1 MIGTILFSSKIRY
14 GQNKRNIPYYLF
26 VPDDNHNK
34 YIVAS
39 KKGKTTKVDHYAKIE
54 ILDDTCNPPKGG
66 IQILF
71 GEVNDP
77 KTCIEY
83 SLHKYNILPKK
94 QINVLNCSNN
104 NHRIDLRHENVF
116 SIDPD
121 ETIDVDDAFHFKFI
135 DNILELG
142 IHITDLSDLELES
155 DLIGLSNKFSTC
167 YLNNYKEI
175 KNITLFDESI
185 CNESNSLIQGQ
196 DRNCISLI
204 VRFCD
209 KSISYEFSKTIIN
222 NKNKI
227 SYDEADIL
235 ITKDHDFNRFK
246 YVLESH
252 WGKILDSHELIEKM
266 MIFYNNK
273 MAEHLRDLKLD
284 FPIRVHQGINFDLHQ
299 RYSKSSYSLDE
310 SLFKKICFY
319 SAEYVNSMNCKDPKH
334 FGLDID
340 LYCHS
345 TSPLRRVPD
354 IIIQKIFSKKFISD
368 IDYLCNI
375 FNERSSEFKLAY
387 RTLNKIKLIEEM
399 EDNQDRI
406 FTAIATNFSE
416 GQIITYIPDLD
427 IIHPINI
434 PNKLKELLNIE
445 LDDVHIKISH
455 IQSREQIQLEL
466 LQNIKISVMIT
477 PYEYNMNKKIRLFL
491 EEPNLID
498 IFE

>member
-1 MIGTILFSSKIRY
+1 MLGTILFSSKIRY

-39 KKGKTTKVDHYAKIE
+39 KKGKTTKIDHYAKIE

-71 GEVNDP
+71 GEVNNP

-94 QINVLNCSNN
+94 QINVLYGSNN

-121 ETIDVDDAFHFKFI
+121 ETVDIDDAFHFKFI

-155 DLIGLSNKFSTC
+155 DLISLSNKFSTF
-167 YLNNYKEI
+167 YFNNFLES
-175 KNITLFDESI
+175 KNITLFDEYI
-185 CNESNSLIQGQ
+185 CNSSNSLIQGEE
-196 DRNCISLI
+196 RNCISLMI
-204 VRFCD
+204 KFNKEITYNFR
-209 KSISYEFSKTIIN
+209 KTTII

-227 SYDEADIL
+227 SYDNADKL
-235 ITKDHDFNRFK
+235 MVEKDTFIK
-246 YVLESH
+246 LKSTLESY
-252 WGKILDSHELIEKM
+252 WGEIKDSHELIEKL

-273 MAEHLRDLKLD
+273 MAEHLMTLDND
-284 FPIRVHQGINFDLHQ
+284 FPIRVHQGINIDLHE
-299 RYSKSSYSLDE
+299 RYKKSSYSLDE
-310 SLFKKICFY
+310 SLFKKICY
-319 SAEYVNSMNCKDPKH
+319 HSAEYVNAKTCDNPKH
-334 FGLDID
+334 FGLDIE
-340 LYCHS
+340 LYSHA

-354 IIIQKIFSKKFISD
+354 IIIQKIFTNQEHYD
-368 IDYLCNI
+368 IEKICEI
-375 FNERSSEFKLAY
+375 FNQRSFDFKCAY
-387 RTLNKIKLIEEM
+387 RDVNKIKLVQEM
-399 EDNQDRI
+399 KNDSKRI
-406 FTAIATNFSE
+406 FDAIVTNFSE
-416 GQIITYIPDLD
+416 GQIITYILDLD